1 MIFDLHI
8 GDGQVRD
15 FHRGWLSQSRD
26 LNRKCRSVSVL
37 KHLTQVLR
45 KAACQETE
53 FILLLDV
60 SGPQQIE
67 IQAPLSSQPLAFDL
81 LLGQE

>member
-1 MIFDLHI
+1 MIVHLCI

-15 FHRGWLSQSRD
+15 FHSQCLKAFNSGAGKSSLSG
-26 LNRKCRSVSVL
+26 N
-37 KHLTQVLR
+37 
-45 KAACQETE
+45 TE
-53 FILLLDV
+53 FILLSDA